1 MEAIRCGKGPIP
13 ECRGQHYHFAI
24 CPITVGIHNL
34 QTNSQQ
40 GPLQVRL
47 VDLGHQGRKYGLG
60 NRRWRLSRVDG
71 AQYVVLAK
79 RLYDALEFAGMK
91 P

>member
-1 MEAIRCGKGPIP
+1 MA
-13 ECRGQHYHFAI
+13 
-24 CPITVGIHNL
+24 VGIHNL
-34 QTNSQQ
+34 QTNAQQ

-47 VDLGHQGRKYGLG
+47 VDFGHQGGKHGLG

-79 RLYDALEFAGMK
+79 RLYDAFEFPRMK